1 MNQTGI
7 AASDET
13 VSSCTRTDVF
23 YCYFGWTE
31 PVIYRLRAA
40 RNAWQRRSLDFFTLY
55 LFATESD
62 KFGLCNPVSF
72 TAKYTW

>member
-13 VSSCTRTDVF
+13 VSSFTRTDVF
-23 YCYFGWTE
+23 YWY
-31 PVIYRLRAA
+31 LAA
-40 RNAWQRRSLDFFTLY
+40 IKSVNLPTTHSLERQTAANLIFTLY

-62 KFGLCNPVSF
+62 KFGHCYPVPF
-72 TAKYTW
+72 AAKRT

>member
-23 YCYFGWTE
+23 YCYLAAIE

-40 RNAWQRRSLDFFTLY
+40 RTPDSGGPLVFTLY

-62 KFGLCNPVSF
+62 KFGHCNPVPF
-72 TAKYTW
+72 AAKRT

>member
-7 AASDET
+7 AASEET

-23 YCYFGWTE
+23 YCYWLRTNQSSTDYAQPGSPDSGE
-31 PVIYRLRAA
+31 PE
-40 RNAWQRRSLDFFTLY
+40 FFTLY

-62 KFGLCNPVSF
+62 KFGPL
-72 TAKYTW
+72 